1 MSPIQTDTTYSLVG
15 NKFNITEYKTRTFD
29 NGLKVQDV
37 ERRTYTIMLY
47 DSSGMLTQHT
57 NKGNSI
63 DMMA

>member
-1 MSPIQTDTTYSLVG
+1 MSPIQTDTTYSLVC